1 LATTHP
7 RDFGN
12 LLPRNAFRNAFL
24 NDLRTLVGYTV
35 IKEKVGK
42 LKSNEEVSKM
52 EIRYLGSVQATTGE
66 RKLSWEKPEATL
78 RELLRDLA
86 LHYGPRFKYWVL
98 DRGNVP
104 DKHIIVRINGRDVR
118 YLDNGNTPLHPND
131 TISVASTMR
140 LRPAL

>member
-1 LATTHP
+1 
-7 RDFGN
+7 
-12 LLPRNAFRNAFL
+12 
-24 NDLRTLVGYTV
+24 
-35 IKEKVGK
+35 
-42 LKSNEEVSKM
+42 M

-66 RKLSWEKPEATL
+66 RELSWEKPTATL

-118 YLDNGNTPLHPND
+118 YLDNGNTRLRPND